1 MANTFTRKISRNIG
15 ATLTSVGGYTVGGG
29 VQTTVIGLSIA
40 NTTAAPVTVN
50 VTVNDGTND
59 AYLVKGAVVGV
70 GQSLVP
76 IGGDEKVVLIT
87 GDSLKVQSSAASS
100 LDAVMSILEIT

>member
-1 MANTFTRKISRNIG
+1 MSNTFSRKISRNIG

-40 NTTAAPVTVN
+40 NTSSSPVTVN

-59 AYLVKGAVVGV
+59 AYLVKGAGIGV
-70 GQSLVP
+70 GQALVP
-76 IGGDEKVVLIT
+76 IGGDEKVVLIA
-87 GDSLKVQSSAASS
+87 GDSIKVQSSAASS
-100 LDAVMSILEIT
+100 LDAVMSILEIS

>member
-40 NTTAAPVTVN
+40 NTSSSPITVN
-50 VTVNDGTND
+50 GRSKPMMCSRVAD
-59 AYLVKGAVVGV
+59 ATRVWV
-70 GQSLVP
+70 
-76 IGGDEKVVLIT
+76 IGLC
-87 GDSLKVQSSAASS
+87 LRWQ
-100 LDAVMSILEIT
+100 

>member
-40 NTTAAPVTVN
+40 NTTVAPVTVN